1 MTIGD
6 ADIDIVGGAYRNP
19 EILGAVLRRTAAWQK
34 QSIKSGVANLSPSG
48 AGVIAAVNALGAAIG
63 EQTRRIGGIGDEV
76 ESMAPG

>member
-1 MTIGD
+1 M
-6 ADIDIVGGAYRNP
+6 A
-19 EILGAVLRRTAAWQK
+19 K

-76 ESMAPG
+76 ESMAPGPIPRSASNSSTSRKDRVNLA